1 VTVADIELKYGP
13 GSSLTILKSGLS
25 ALRLKANL
33 QVEVE
38 EVESGMGD
46 ALVLHLGD
54 GVGQEGAQ
62 RLRRLLQMCIRNLAK
77 RDVKMSADLGDGTT
91 FVEIPAGQPSQD
103 YKAAI
108 DEFCPRVADY
118 HGDANPLNP

>member
-1 VTVADIELKYGP
+1 MADIELKYGP

-46 ALVLHLGD
+46 ALVLHLAM
-54 GVGQEGAQ
+54 V
-62 RLRRLLQMCIRNLAK
+62 LARK
-77 RDVKMSADLGDGTT
+77 ARSASGGCFRCASATW
-91 FVEIPAGQPSQD
+91 PS
-103 YKAAI
+103 
-108 DEFCPRVADY
+108 VT
-118 HGDANPLNP
+118 